1 MVGVVANCGADK
13 GLGIGGEPC
22 FHLRPLW
29 WFSCIIFVFNKC
41 KGGGITLFSWLVVLW
56 LLAVK
61 GRGYFEMEVKW
72 VVVGLLLDRAE
83 LGGQGWGRG
92 GGRGREGY
100 CR

>member
-1 MVGVVANCGADK
+1 MFGKGGGKLWCGQGTGDR
-13 GLGIGGEPC
+13 GEPC

-29 WFSCIIFVFNKC
+29 WFSCIIFVINNC
-41 KGGGITLFSWLVVLW
+41 KRGGGGIALFSWLVVLW

-72 VVVGLLLDRAE
+72 VVVGLILDIAE
-83 LGGQGWGRG
+83 LGGQGW